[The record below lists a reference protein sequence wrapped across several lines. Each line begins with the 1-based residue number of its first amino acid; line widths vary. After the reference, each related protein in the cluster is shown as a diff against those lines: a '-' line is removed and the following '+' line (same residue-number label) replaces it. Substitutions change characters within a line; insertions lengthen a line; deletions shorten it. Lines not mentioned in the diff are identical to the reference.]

1 MKKKAEI
8 KKMENLII
16 ENFAKVYN
24 RIKPINEN
32 VVNEFGTLGHYI
44 AKALSV
50 EPTEDRDG
58 LYYNVVD
65 NNAGDDYTLIFD
77 FEVIHEKG
85 ERLYGKRRMYF
96 IEDSIF
102 GKPNEELAEL
112 AKDQIA
118 MEFEGNFKYKKY
130 KTSWSLDS
138 YDITNDL
145 SEDTNQNAGIND
157 ANIFL
162 YPIDGYGSPE
172 LIRQLKD
179 IEQPDGIIV
188 HFGGQTPLKLA
199 NSIHKFGGKIIGTTA
214 EVIDLAEDIKKGKR
228 TQLKLSCPFSDI

>member
-1 MKKKAEI
+1 MKKKDEI
-8 KKMENLII
+8 KKMEKLII

-32 VVNEFGTLGHYI
+32 VVNEFGTVGHYI

-85 ERLYGKRRMYF
+85 EGLYGKRRMYF
-96 IEDSIF
+96 REDSIF

-112 AKDQIA
+112 AEGEIA
-118 MEFEGNFKYKKY
+118 MEFEGDFKYKKY
-130 KTSWSLDS
+130 DTSWSS
-138 YDITNDL
+138 EVDITNDL
-145 SEDTNQNAGIND
+145 SEDTKNKLTEI
-157 ANIFL
+157 L
-162 YPIDGYGSPE
+162 
-172 LIRQLKD
+172 
-179 IEQPDGIIV
+179 DGIAEGSFETFIDNDDDDGNMSDSEF
-188 HFGGQTPLKLA
+188 HRWA
-199 NSIHKFGGKIIGTTA
+199 NPNM
-214 EVIDLAEDIKKGKR
+214 R
-228 TQLKLSCPFSDI
+228 

>member
-1 MKKKAEI
+1 MKKKGEI
-8 KKMENLII
+8 TKMEKLII

-32 VVNEFGTLGHYI
+32 EVKEFGTLGHYI

-50 EPTEDRDG
+50 KPTEDEDS

-65 NNAGDDYTLIFD
+65 DNAGDDYTLVFE

-85 ERLYGKRRMYF
+85 EGLYGKRRMYF
-96 IEDSIF
+96 REDSIF

-118 MEFEGNFKYKKY
+118 MEFEGNFNYKKY

-145 SEDTNQNAGIND
+145 SEDTKNK
-157 ANIFL
+157 L
-162 YPIDGYGSPE
+162 TE
-172 LIRQLKD
+172 LL
-179 IEQPDGIIV
+179 DGIAEGSFQNFID
-188 HFGGQTPLKLA
+188 
-199 NSIHKFGGKIIGTTA
+199 NEDDGTDDPYA
-214 EVIDLAEDIKKGKR
+214 SYR
-228 TQLKLSCPFSDI
+228 WSNPSMR